1 MTYCC
6 DFNQVQYYDYF
17 DYIICNKP
25 NKILIFITVE
35 NLISYVLIYLLV
47 QCPPPINGTL
57 QCPNEATGAYE
68 DNCTFSC
75 NPGYELQG
83 SQNGICLANQTWNKG
98 LPTCIPL
105 NCPTVLNY
113 GTVTIPSSCGLM
125 YLSAC
130 NVSCPEGFTGDDVT
144 YLCNVTSDPDMLEW
158 VSMADADIMCER
170 GLYVNF

>member
-1 MTYCC
+1 M
-6 DFNQVQYYDYF
+6 
-17 DYIICNKP
+17 
-25 NKILIFITVE
+25 
-35 NLISYVLIYLLV
+35 LIYLLV

-57 QCPNEATGAYE
+57 QCPNGATGAYE

-83 SQNGICLANQTWNKG
+83 PQNGICLANQTWNKG

-113 GTVTIPSSCGLM
+113 GTVTIPSSCGLL

-130 NVSCPEGFTGDDVT
+130 NVSCPEGYTGDDVT
-144 YLCNVTSDPDMLEW
+144 YLCNVTSDPDTLEW

-170 GLYVNF
+170 GLYISF